1 MKDQMLH
8 TPDGVRDIYNGE
20 CRQKLLL
27 QDRLHEV
34 LERYGYRDIQTPTF
48 EFFNIFGK
56 EIGTTPSR
64 DLYKFFDKDGETLV
78 LRPDFTPSVARSA
91 VKYFS
96 EEDVPVKLC
105 YMGNTFINSSS
116 YQGRLKETTQCGVEL
131 IGDGT
136 VAADAEIL
144 AMVVDSMKAS
154 GLKEFQISVGHAR
167 FFAGLVQSAG
177 LTEEET
183 LELRELLNNKNFFGV
198 EEFLETLDLEDNLK
212 KLFELLGSFETKEE
226 ELSKAKEL
234 AASYPVILS
243 AIADLETLSEYL
255 KLYGIEKYISFELGI
270 ISNYQYYTGIIFYG
284 YTFKTG
290 EPVVKGGRYD
300 SLLASFGKG
309 APAIGFAIVVD
320 QLLAAIQRQ
329 KITLTSPDYNVLFVF
344 AESRIADAV
353 KKAAELRGQ
362 GLNVALIP
370 MNPAHDKAYYLE
382 YAQQNRYAKVEW
394 MDGDK

>member
-20 CRQKLLL
+20 CKQKLLL
-27 QDRLHEV
+27 QDRLHAV

-78 LRPDFTPSVARSA
+78 LRPDFTPSIARSA
-91 VKYFS
+91 VKYFG
-96 EEDVPVKLC
+96 EDDIPVKLC

-144 AMVVDSMKAS
+144 AMVVDSLKAS
-154 GLKEFQISVGHAR
+154 GLKEFQISVGHAS

-177 LTEEET
+177 LNEEEIH
-183 LELRELLNNKNFFGV
+183 ELRELLNNKNFFGV
-198 EEFLETLDLEDNLK
+198 EEFLETLDLNENLK

-226 ELSKAKEL
+226 EIAKAKEL

-243 AIADLETLSEYL
+243 AITDLETLSEYL

-284 YTFKTG
+284 YTFGTG
-290 EPVVKGGRYD
+290 EPIVKGGRYD
-300 SLLASFGKG
+300 SLLASFGKD

-329 KITLTSPDYNVLFVF
+329 KITLTAPDYNVLLVF
-344 AESRIADAV
+344 EEKRIAEAV
-353 KKAAELRGQ
+353 KKAEELRGQ
-362 GLNVALIP
+362 GFHVAMIP
-370 MNPAHDKAYYLE
+370 MNTAHDKAYYTE
-382 YAQQNRYAKVEW
+382 YAMQNRYAKVEW
-394 MDGDK
+394 MDGEK